1 MMNFETTTDLLGYQ
15 ADAVTKLLPSRVGAL
30 FMEMGTGKTRTA
42 IELARLRQK
51 KIDRVLWFCPVSLR
65 ETVRREIMKH
75 TDTPPGAVYVFGDGT
90 RRDNIPTDAAW
101 YIIGLESVSQSDRV
115 SSAVASLVTK
125 DSFCIVDESSHIKGF
140 RAKRTQRLIAFCEGA
155 RYRMILTGTPMTQ
168 GYQDLFSQ
176 MYFLSPKILG
186 YRSWYGFAADHI
198 EYDRRIKGRI
208 VGVKGAD
215 VLAAKMAPYVFQVT
229 KDECL
234 SLPEKLYHMR
244 YIDLSEEQVRAYDA
258 AKTEFAEALEECIG
272 DDWDA
277 LPLFRLFGSLQT
289 IVCGFWRRTPRWWDR
304 RVHHEMIEETFPHR
318 RLEALHGLI
327 SDIPTGEK
335 IIIWAKYRYCLGQ
348 IYESLSETFGP
359 ESVAQFHG
367 GLSPDSREREIEKF
381 KGPARF
387 FVATQSC
394 GGYGLTLNEAAYV
407 IFYADGYKFSE
418 RLQAE
423 DRCHRIG
430 QSRPVTYISIS
441 SGANIEN
448 RIAQALDR
456 KGDALRD
463 LREEIRKVRGQ
474 GMRESVRK
482 MVAAL

>member
-1 MMNFETTTDLLGYQ
+1 M
-15 ADAVTKLLPSRVGAL
+15 
-30 FMEMGTGKTRTA
+30 
-42 IELARLRQK
+42 
-51 KIDRVLWFCPVSLR
+51 SLR
-65 ETVRREIMKH
+65 ETVRREIIKH
-75 TDTPPGAVYVFGDGT
+75 TNTPLGTIYVFSDRT
-90 RRDNIPTDAAW
+90 RRDNIPADATW
-101 YIIGLESVSQSDRV
+101 YVIGLESVSQSDRV
-115 SSAVASLVTK
+115 ASAIASLVSE

-140 RAKRTQRLIAFCEGA
+140 KAKRTQRLIAFCEKA

-198 EYDRRIKGRI
+198 QYDQHIKGRI
-208 VGVKGAD
+208 MGVRGAD
-215 VLAAKMAPYVFQVT
+215 VLAAKIAPYVFQVT
-229 KDECL
+229 KEECL
-234 SLPEKLYHMR
+234 ALPEKVYHTH
-244 YIDLSEEQVRAYDA
+244 YIDLSEEQEKAYDL
-258 AKTEFAEALEECIG
+258 AKTEFVEALEEG
-272 DDWDA
+272 VGEDWNA
-277 LPLFRLFGSLQT
+277 LPLFRLFGALQT
-289 IVCGFWRRTPRWWDR
+289 IVCGFWRRTSRWWDR
-304 RVHHEMIEETFPHR
+304 HASHEMTEEFYPHQRLDALHEMI
-318 RLEALHGLI
+318 A
-327 SDIPTGEK
+327 DIPEGEK
-335 IIIWAKYRYCLGQ
+335 VIIWAKYRHCLRQ
-348 IYESLSETFGP
+348 IYESLSELFGV

-367 GLSPDSREREIEKF
+367 GLSPDAREKEIEKF

-430 QSRPVTYISIS
+430 QTRHVTYISIS

-448 RIAQALDR
+448 RIAMALER

-463 LREEIRKVRGQ
+463 LREEVRKVSRNGLK
-474 GMRESVRK
+474 GSVRRL
-482 MVAAL
+482 VDTL